1 MGSHFQI
8 FADKIFYLI
17 LICNG
22 VVKVFTKIVTP
33 ENVETFADVGQWSTE
48 IGGYFAKLSW
58 KRHKNLTFSRIRVNE
73 LYAKIAKILPK

>member
-1 MGSHFQI
+1 M
-8 FADKIFYLI
+8 
-17 LICNG
+17 
-22 VVKVFTKIVTP
+22 VKVFTKIVTP